1 MLEWLKTL
9 RKKNVSV
16 VFATQQLSDIVK
28 SSIKEAIF
36 ESCLTKVYLPN
47 KEALSSDLFK
57 DIYKEFGLNDTE
69 LHIIKNGKMKRDY
82 YYKSQKGG
90 KLFRLNLNELELAY
104 VGASTPDEQNKCK
117 EILKEVVITDE
128 FNKKWQEY
136 KQVSY
141 EEY

>member
-1 MLEWLKTL
+1 
-9 RKKNVSV
+9 
-16 VFATQQLSDIVK
+16 
-28 SSIKEAIF
+28 
-36 ESCLTKVYLPN
+36 
-47 KEALSSDLFK
+47 
-57 DIYKEFGLNDTE
+57 
-69 LHIIKNGKMKRDY
+69 MKRDY

-117 EILKEVVITDE
+117 EILKEVVTTDE